1 MKSTCGV
8 YLRVGHEI
16 DLRRDIDGI
25 RRDNFHNLSN
35 YLFGS
40 EINAMALKQSIVIAV
55 TI

>member
-16 DLRRDIDGI
+16 DLRRDIDG
-25 RRDNFHNLSN
+25 RRDSFHNLSN